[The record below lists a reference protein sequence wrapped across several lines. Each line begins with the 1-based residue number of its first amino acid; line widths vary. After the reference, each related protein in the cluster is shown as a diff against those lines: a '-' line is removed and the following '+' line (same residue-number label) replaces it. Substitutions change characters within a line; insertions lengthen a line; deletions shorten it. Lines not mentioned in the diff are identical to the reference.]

1 MQDRCLNSTRWVITA
16 QLVERALTHIQFSA
30 QTALKERGAF
40 HLVLAGGST
49 PRELYRHLPEL
60 VTDWSRW
67 HIWFGDERC
76 VPLMDAARNSR
87 MAGEVWL
94 DNSPIPREQIHE
106 IPAEL
111 GAHAA
116 AQAYHLAL
124 QGVGDFD
131 VVLLGMGEDGHTA
144 SLFPGLFDVNTRL
157 DVVAVYNAPKPPAER
172 VSLSTQ
178 RLSRSRKVL
187 FLISGVG
194 KRPAVQAWR
203 HGEQI
208 PAALICPHNGVD
220 VLILADPDLT

>member
-1 MQDRCLNSTRWVITA
+1 VVTA
-16 QLVERALTHIQFSA
+16 QLVERALAHIQSSA
-30 QTALKERGAF
+30 QAALKERGAF

-60 VTDWSRW
+60 VTDWSSW

-76 VPLMDAARNSR
+76 ASSMDAVRNSR

-94 DNSPIPREQIHE
+94 DNSPIPRKQIHE

-116 AQAYHLAL
+116 AQAYQLAL
-124 QGVGDFD
+124 HGIGEFD

-144 SLFPGLFDVNTRL
+144 SLFPGQFDVNTRL
-157 DVVAVYNAPKPPAER
+157 DVVPIFNAPKRPPER
-172 VSLSTQ
+172 VSLSAQ

-187 FLISGVG
+187 FLISGAD

-203 HGEQI
+203 RGEQI
-208 PAALICPHNGVD
+208 PAAFICPHNGVD
-220 VLILADPDLT
+220 VFMLADPDLT